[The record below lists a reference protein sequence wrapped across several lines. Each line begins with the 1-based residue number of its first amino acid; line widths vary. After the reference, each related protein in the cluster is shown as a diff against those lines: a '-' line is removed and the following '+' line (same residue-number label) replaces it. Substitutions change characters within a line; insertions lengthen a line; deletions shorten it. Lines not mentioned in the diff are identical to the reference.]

1 MTVGV
6 PLSLRVLRCL
16 PDDENRVMDVIGNEA
31 EVRTLVALSLPL
43 VSDRRAIMNPSAG
56 LKK

>member
-6 PLSLRVLRCL
+6 PLSLQS